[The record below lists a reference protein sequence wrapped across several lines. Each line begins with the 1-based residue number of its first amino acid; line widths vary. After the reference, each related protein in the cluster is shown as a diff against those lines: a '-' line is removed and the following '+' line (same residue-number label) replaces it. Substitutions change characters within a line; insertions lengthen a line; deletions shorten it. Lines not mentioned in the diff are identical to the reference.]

1 MPWKADAREGTVS
14 VSGSLFHVT
23 CYPQWSTVQEDWQ
36 AWPPSPSRI
45 FQRDPRTQ
53 FKESHEF
60 PELKPNDVTQH
71 SQCQLSWQVLVKSDG
86 LMTVGFR
93 LLFTNTGLLLDDAP

>member
-1 MPWKADAREGTVS
+1 MSPVTPNGLLCRRTGRLSHLLLVEYFREIQG
-14 VSGSLFHVT
+14 
-23 CYPQWSTVQEDWQ
+23 
-36 AWPPSPSRI
+36 A
-45 FQRDPRTQ
+45 Q